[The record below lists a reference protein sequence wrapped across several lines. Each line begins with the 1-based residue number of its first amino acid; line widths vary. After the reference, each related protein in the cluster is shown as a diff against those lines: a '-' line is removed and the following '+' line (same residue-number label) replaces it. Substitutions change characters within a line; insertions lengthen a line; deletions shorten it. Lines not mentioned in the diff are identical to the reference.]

1 MTSESKAVRN
11 YEKRLRDAG
20 GCTLSLCINPD
31 ANSALKRLCELSGLS
46 RTQVINRLIQ
56 HGHLLGN
63 LSSPVRSEN
72 MPKAVE

>member
-1 MTSESKAVRN
+1 MTTESKAVRN

-20 GCTLSLCINPD
+20 GCTLSLCINPE
-31 ANSALKRLCELSGLS
+31 ANATLKRLCEVSGLS

-63 LSSPVRSEN
+63 LSAPVRSTDV
-72 MPKAVE
+72 PQIVE

>member
-1 MTSESKAVRN
+1 MTVESKAVRN

-31 ANSALKRLCELSGLS
+31 ANAALKRLCEVSGLS

-56 HGHLLGN
+56 HGYLFGN
-63 LSSPVRSEN
+63 LSAPVRSES
-72 MPKAVE
+72 MPQIVE